1 MRIMIWS
8 NNKDFTLNLTQF
20 DRKQLHP
27 EVNMLVVV
35 YRLLYEELLCRLH
48 CIIYEFLTGISYVV
62 LNDLYN
68 NVGLLTSDPTTLL
81 LPKSIAVVE
90 ENVS

>member
-1 MRIMIWS
+1 MR
-8 NNKDFTLNLTQF
+8 
-20 DRKQLHP
+20 QL
-27 EVNMLVVV
+27 VV

>member
-1 MRIMIWS
+1 MYRVKTCGPI
-8 NNKDFTLNLTQF
+8 
-20 DRKQLHP
+20 
-27 EVNMLVVV
+27 VVV

>member
-1 MRIMIWS
+1 M
-8 NNKDFTLNLTQF
+8 
-20 DRKQLHP
+20 
-27 EVNMLVVV
+27 

-90 ENVS
+90 ENVSSIFIRENFKSYGYLLMEGGL

>member
-1 MRIMIWS
+1 MQADKKIGILGA
-8 NNKDFTLNLTQF
+8 NGTIGL
-20 DRKQLHP
+20 
-27 EVNMLVVV
+27 VV